1 MLMKRLVSTIIM
13 AAVISAVALV
23 PATVLAANANGNHN
37 TYAWVIG
44 ATTPSDTAMAP
55 DGSTITMAGSG
66 TLTVGPGKIASG
78 GGTFMTSGG
87 ASGTWTST
95 AVEGFV
101 SYGPAGAGFPPG
113 FTGGEAKLKISLSN
127 GEAGVLTI
135 ICVLG
140 SPPAGKMEGI
150 NVVLGAGVSGEYTK
164 SDGGN
169 NVFILEP

>member
-1 MLMKRLVSTIIM
+1 MKRLVSTIIM

-23 PATVLAANANGNHN
+23 PATVLAADANGNHN
-37 TYAWVIG
+37 TYAWIIG

-55 DGSTITMAGSG
+55 DGSTITMTGHG
-66 TLTVGPGKIASG
+66 TLTAGPGGTASG
-78 GGTFMTSGG
+78 GGTYMISSGG
-87 ASGTWTST
+87 SGTWTAT

-101 SYGPAGAGFPPG
+101 SYGPAGAPFPSG

-127 GEAGVLTI
+127 GETGVLTI
-135 ICVLG
+135 TCVLG

-150 NVVLGAGVSGEYTK
+150 TLVLGTGVSGEYTK
-164 SDGGN
+164 SVEGN